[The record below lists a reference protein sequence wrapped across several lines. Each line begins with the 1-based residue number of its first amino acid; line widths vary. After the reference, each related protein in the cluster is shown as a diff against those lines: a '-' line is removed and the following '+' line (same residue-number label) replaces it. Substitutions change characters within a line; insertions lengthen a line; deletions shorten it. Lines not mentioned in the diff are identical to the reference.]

1 MYNDRTIYHDDDCG
15 TKREYLGLRI
25 DAKLKKDLEELARD
39 NKRSLSGQ
47 VELILEQA
55 INQ

>member
-25 DAKLKKDLEELARD
+25 DAKLKKELEELARD